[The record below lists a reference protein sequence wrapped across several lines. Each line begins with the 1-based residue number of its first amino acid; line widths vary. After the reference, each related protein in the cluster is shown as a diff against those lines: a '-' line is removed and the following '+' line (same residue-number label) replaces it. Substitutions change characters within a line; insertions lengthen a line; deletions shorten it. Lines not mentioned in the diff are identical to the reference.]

1 MALAHLRSAATLTR
15 ALTCRAS
22 GSAAPRTRF
31 APRASARRAA
41 MSACRASAVSPD
53 AEDAQADAGAG
64 GAGSGMMWCGRCAGE
79 GVLVSLTKAQK
90 RARRAADAR
99 ERPRDDMAPR
109 KALPCKACRGV
120 GLVATEDGEPL
131 RRATARRASPSW
143 ARASAAPRSRSRC
156 SSAACAW
163 RSSTRTRASRAA
175 SRATGSPCRSTGGPA
190 LGALGLT
197 LEGVGSDANV
207 SLDARGRE
215 LGRYGHSTRPRARGG
230 RARAAGGRGE
240 QRRGQERALA
250 EAGAAPRAP
259 GAARAGHRRLGRQA
273 RWLRRDAP
281 RRERARVFGDVFER
295 EIERGVLLRRR

>member
-109 KALPCKACRGV
+109 KALPCKACGGV
-120 GLVATEDGEPL
+120 GLVAAEDGELPPP
-131 RRATARRASPSW
+131 RDG
-143 ARASAAPRSRSRC
+143 AP
-156 SSAACAW
+156 
-163 RSSTRTRASRAA
+163 TTRAYDVYLRCYEKGLLVRQTGDIIAMSPPLI
-175 SRATGSPCRSTGGPA
+175 ATEGQIDEIMSI
-190 LGALGLT
+190 LG
-197 LEGVGSDANV
+197 DAI
-207 SLDARGRE
+207 SE
-215 LGRYGHSTRPRARGG
+215 T
-230 RARAAGGRGE
+230 E
-240 QRRGQERALA
+240 
-250 EAGAAPRAP
+250 
-259 GAARAGHRRLGRQA
+259 
-273 RWLRRDAP
+273 
-281 RRERARVFGDVFER
+281 
-295 EIERGVLLRRR
+295 